1 MAQGMGEGERE
12 LRVEKEA
19 GGWGLSQAVLGDGG
33 RRGCHIRSTLGSSQE
48 DGSVSKILISTVP
61 NREPRASW
69 PRAELGLE

>member
-1 MAQGMGEGERE
+1 LAQGMGEGERE

-48 DGSVSKILISTVP
+48 DALCQERPLWGRVS
-61 NREPRASW
+61 
-69 PRAELGLE
+69 